1 MILMSCGLG
10 GEGMSRVDVC
20 TRANVLPL
28 SVAVVS
34 QRVPHHRFPAQALD
48 GFFFPSTPHHL
59 PFYTFLQLFFSLS
72 LVSLPNLFVSLSSS
86 PPSLQPADGTKT
98 VLIELD
104 WDLAMVVPAH
114 FLEAVLAV
122 TGGGTFPHD
131 DVGDRPWSATC
142 ASQLRKLSCYLHSI
156 CLQDA
161 NIATRMPPS
170 QLAAAIIATA
180 RLQLNIY
187 PVWPAEL
194 HVATGY
200 SCDRL
205 GPAMSKV
212 LQLYK
217 ELLPAAGGGGG
228 AGAGA
233 SADVNA
239 IGEVWLGPTDVGMME
254 SVMRTL
260 EQQNGPRGKH
270 EYHEGSRETMTPSPT
285 GPLESGGFFNMM
297 EH

>member
-1 MILMSCGLG
+1 
-10 GEGMSRVDVC
+10 
-20 TRANVLPL
+20 
-28 SVAVVS
+28 
-34 QRVPHHRFPAQALD
+34 
-48 GFFFPSTPHHL
+48 
-59 PFYTFLQLFFSLS
+59 
-72 LVSLPNLFVSLSSS
+72 
-86 PPSLQPADGTKT
+86 
-98 VLIELD
+98 
-104 WDLAMVVPAH
+104 MVVPAH

-131 DVGDRPWSATC
+131 DVGDRPWTSSCT
-142 ASQLRKLSCYLHSI
+142 SQLRKLACYLHSI

-161 NIATRMPPS
+161 NIPMRMLPS

-217 ELLPAAGGGGG
+217 ELLPPVGGGGG
-228 AGAGA
+228 AVVGGASGLPGGGIPGAGA
-233 SADVNA
+233 GGV
-239 IGEVWLGPTDVGMME
+239 GPTDMGMMDA
-254 SVMRTL
+254 VMHAL
-260 EQQNGPRGKH
+260 EQQKH
-270 EYHEGSRETMTPSPT
+270 EYPEGSRETMTPSPT
-285 GPLESGGFFNMM
+285 GPLDAGGFFNMM
-297 EH
+297 EQ